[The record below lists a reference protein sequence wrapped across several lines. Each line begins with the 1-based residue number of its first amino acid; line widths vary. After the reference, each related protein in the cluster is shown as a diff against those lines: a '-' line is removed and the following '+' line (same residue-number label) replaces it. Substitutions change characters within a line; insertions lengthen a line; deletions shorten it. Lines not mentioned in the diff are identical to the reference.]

1 MWSQYS
7 SQIRHGQW
15 RTCKQL
21 ITIKH
26 GNLISQSF
34 MINQHD
40 KDEMQ
45 AVVHCPFFTWSVVL
59 IAVTLA
65 LLMQIMHMKELLAN
79 CKYEKISAIHCLLI
93 PNKPNQTNPNFKPD
107 SKFKAPTIKLSES
120 WRHSYISTI
129 LISKIPKIWLKLNI
143 FPWNHFSSAT
153 FASV

>member
-7 SQIRHGQW
+7 LQIRHGQW
-15 RTCKQL
+15 STCKQL
-21 ITIKH
+21 ITVKH

-34 MINQHD
+34 IINQHD
-40 KDEMQ
+40 KDKMQ
-45 AVVHCPFFTWSVVL
+45 AVVHRPFFTWSVVL

-65 LLMQIMHMKELLAN
+65 LLMQIMKELLAN
-79 CKYEKISAIHCLLI
+79 GRYETISAIHCLLI
-93 PNKPNQTNPNFKPD
+93 SNKPNQTNPNFKPD

-129 LISKIPKIWLKLNI
+129 VISKIWLKLDI